1 MKGQGAP
8 ALESSR
14 NRQLPAGPTRRR
26 YWVISL
32 LCVMYL
38 ITYMDRTNLSII
50 APLISKEFNFDKVT
64 MGVIFSAFSWSYTI
78 FQIPCGYL
86 GDRFGPRRML
96 GTFAIYWSALTGLI
110 IAARTS
116 TAFWLARFFFGIGEA
131 GAFPTAT
138 RAMTFWVPASERGF
152 AQGFT
157 HAFSRLGSAL
167 TPPFTVWVAKRWGW
181 RAAFIFFALFGGI
194 WAILWLLTYHDRPE
208 QDSLVNDGELA
219 IIKGQSVQS
228 SRLSLLPEHP
238 AQGSSFGLPPG
249 DAVESFHLPSGDA
262 AQSSSFSLS
271 PGDVRLS
278 QSSGSRPPF
287 PLRALATS
295 RNMWAINLQYFAYG
309 YSLWFYLTWLPTY
322 FIDVRHFSFMATGI
336 YSSIPFLAGM
346 MGDTVGGWLCDYI
359 GKRSASLRLSRSGVG
374 ATAMALTAV
383 FLIPGAATGN
393 AVLAV
398 ALLSVAAFF
407 LEMNIGP
414 AWAVAMDVGGECAGT
429 VSGTMNMFGGL
440 AGALSPIIFAAVWQ
454 RTGSAV
460 LPFLISGSLMVVG
473 AVAWLF
479 VDPDKPVSGL
489 KPT

>member
-1 MKGQGAP
+1 MPNVEQAAGA
-8 ALESSR
+8 SSR
-14 NRQLPAGPTRRR
+14 GEPQIPIAERPTRRR
-26 YWVISL
+26 YLVIAL
-32 LCVMYL
+32 LCAMYL

-50 APLISKEFNFDKVT
+50 APLISKEFNFDKLT
-64 MGVIFSAFSWSYTI
+64 MGFIFSAFSWSYTI
-78 FQIPCGYL
+78 FQMPCGYL
-86 GDRFGPRRML
+86 GDRYGPRRML
-96 GTFAIYWSALTGLI
+96 GTFALYWSVLTAMI
-110 IAARTS
+110 IAARTA
-116 TAFWLARFFFGIGEA
+116 TGFWLARFFFGIGEA

-138 RAMTFWVPASERGF
+138 RAMRFWVPAGERGF

-167 TPPFTVWVAKRWGW
+167 TPPLTVWVARRWGW
-181 RAAFIFFALFGGI
+181 RAAFIFFAVVGGV
-194 WAILWLLTYHDRPE
+194 WAIAWLLTYHDRPE
-208 QDSLVNDGELA
+208 QDDKVNDAELA
-219 IIKGQSVQS
+219 VIRGNRDSAGSGTEVLKDLSSEAARPSVAWET
-228 SRLSLLPEHP
+228 LL
-238 AQGSSFGLPPG
+238 
-249 DAVESFHLPSGDA
+249 
-262 AQSSSFSLS
+262 
-271 PGDVRLS
+271 
-278 QSSGSRPPF
+278 
-287 PLRALATS
+287 TS
-295 RNMWAINLQYFAYG
+295 RNMWAINIQYFAYG

-473 AVAWLF
+473 AVAWMF
-479 VDPDKPVSGL
+479 IDPTRSVLARKL
-489 KPT
+489 R